1 MNEAGCWWSRS
12 WVRHLRLRTRQAWCD
27 DITYKC
33 FVFLIRLTLIDFIN
47 ICSVRNKSSS
57 NMKKRFTLKR
67 SRTKDRDEDLQE
79 ISLDILLAH
88 KDDVI
93 CKVLYNQF
101 AFSIT
106 TLFEFQIFCFYV
118 NVLFQLKNEYKSFLS
133 RKLDIEKEL
142 AEVEKHEIFLR

>member
-1 MNEAGCWWSRS
+1 M
-12 WVRHLRLRTRQAWCD
+12 
-27 DITYKC
+27 
-33 FVFLIRLTLIDFIN
+33 TLSTFAQLET
-47 ICSVRNKSSS
+47 SS

-142 AEVEKHEIFLR
+142 AEVEKHEIFLRWYWNRAFIHSIYHKIGNKILTTRNLNWTESTK

>member
-1 MNEAGCWWSRS
+1 M
-12 WVRHLRLRTRQAWCD
+12 
-27 DITYKC
+27 
-33 FVFLIRLTLIDFIN
+33 TLSTFAQLET
-47 ICSVRNKSSS
+47 SS

-93 CKVLYNQF
+93 CKVLCNQF

-106 TLFEFQIFCFYV
+106 TLFQIFCFYV